1 MENFGKCTNE
11 KSFINNF
18 FLLLPANLNAEN
30 ISKVYFAGGCFWCM
44 EESFDKVD
52 GVIKTISGYSGG
64 HVKNPKYEDV
74 VKNTTGH
81 YETLE
86 ITYDSSITNF
96 KKLLEIYWINV
107 DPFDADGQ
115 FCDKG
120 ESYKSVVF
128 FKDSDQKKIV
138 EASIKNIEN
147 KFNKKVV
154 TYVKKFKEFYIA
166 ETYHQD
172 YYEKNFI
179 RYLMYKK
186 GCQREETLNKIWG

>member
-1 MENFGKCTNE
+1 MKKIFLIIYFSIFSTNL
-11 KSFINNF
+11 F
-18 FLLLPANLNAEN
+18 ADN
-30 ISKVYFAGGCFWCM
+30 ITKVYFAGGCFWCM
-44 EESFDKVD
+44 EESFDEVE
-52 GVIKTISGYSGG
+52 GVLKTTSGYSGG
-64 HVKNPKYEDV
+64 HVKNPKYKDV

-86 ITYDSSITNF
+86 ITYDASKTNF
-96 KKLLEIYWINV
+96 SKLLDIYWINI
-107 DPFDADGQ
+107 DPFDKEGQ

-128 FKDSDQKKIV
+128 FENSEQKNIIDKSV
-138 EASIKNIEN
+138 KNIEQ
-147 KFNKKVV
+147 KFNKQVV
-154 TYVKKFKEFYIA
+154 TYIKKFKEFYVA

>member
-1 MENFGKCTNE
+1 MKKIFLTLLFLTLSSNSNA
-11 KSFINNF
+11 INTQ
-18 FLLLPANLNAEN
+18 
-30 ISKVYFAGGCFWCM
+30 KVYFAGGCFWCM
-44 EESFDKVD
+44 EESFDKVK

-64 HVKNPKYEDV
+64 HVKNPKYKDV

-86 ITYDSSITNF
+86 ITYDTTIINF
-96 KKLLEIYWINV
+96 DKLLEIYWINV

-128 FKDSDQKKIV
+128 FENNDQKKII
-138 EASIKNIEN
+138 EDSIKNIET

-154 TYVKKFKEFYIA
+154 TYVKKFKEFYVA

-186 GCQREETLNKIWG
+186 GCQREEILKKIWG

>member
-1 MENFGKCTNE
+1 MK
-11 KSFINNF
+11 KYLFII
-18 FLLLPANLNAEN
+18 LVCL
-30 ISKVYFAGGCFWCM
+30 ISTSTQSKDYKKVYFAGGCFWCM
-44 EESFDKVD
+44 EESFDKVE
-52 GVIKTISGYSGG
+52 GVIKTVSGYSGG
-64 HVKNPKYEDV
+64 HLKNPKYEDV

-86 ITYDSSITNF
+86 ITYDSSKTNF
-96 KKLLEIYWINV
+96 SKLLDIYWINI
-107 DPFDADGQ
+107 DPFDSEGQ

-128 FKDSDQKKIV
+128 FENKNQKKII
-138 EASIKNIEN
+138 ENSIKNIEK

-154 TYVKKFKEFYIA
+154 TYVKKFKEFYVA

-186 GCQREETLNKIWG
+186 GCQREERLNKIWG

>member
-1 MENFGKCTNE
+1 MKKIFLIII
-11 KSFINNF
+11 FITLSSNIH
-18 FLLLPANLNAEN
+18 AEN
-30 ISKVYFAGGCFWCM
+30 KHKIYFAGGCFWCM
-44 EESFDKVD
+44 EESFDKVE
-52 GVIKTISGYSGG
+52 GVLKTISGYSGG
-64 HVKNPKYEDV
+64 HVKNPKYRDV

-86 ITYDSSITNF
+86 ITYDPSIINF
-96 KKLLEIYWINV
+96 EMLLNIYWINI
-107 DPFDADGQ
+107 DPFDSDGQ

-128 FKDSDQKKIV
+128 FENNDQKKVI
-138 EASIKNIEN
+138 ESSIKNIEK

-154 TYVKKFKEFYIA
+154 TYVKKFKEFYMA

>member
-1 MENFGKCTNE
+1 MK
-11 KSFINNF
+11 KALLIIF

-64 HVKNPKYEDV
+64 HVKNPKYKDV

-128 FKDSDQKKIV
+128 FENSDQKKII
-138 EASIKNIEN
+138 ETSIKNIEK

-154 TYVKKFKEFYIA
+154 TYVRGFEKFYKAESRHQNFYKMSF
-166 ETYHQD
+166 Q
-172 YYEKNFI
+172 N
-179 RYLMYKK
+179 YLRYKK
-186 GCQREETLNKIWG
+186 GCKREEILSEIWNK

>member
-1 MENFGKCTNE
+1 MKKIFLILF
-11 KSFINNF
+11 FII
-18 FLLLPANLNAEN
+18 LSQNLYASNT
-30 ISKVYFAGGCFWCM
+30 KRVYFAGGCFWCM

-52 GVIKTISGYSGG
+52 GVIETISGYSGG
-64 HVKNPKYEDV
+64 HIKNPKYKDV

-96 KKLLEIYWINV
+96 QKLLEIYWINI
-107 DPFDADGQ
+107 DPFDANGQ

-128 FKDSDQKKIV
+128 FENSDQKKII
-138 EASIKNIEN
+138 ETSIKNIEK

-154 TYVKKFKEFYIA
+154 TYVKEFKEFYMA

>member
-1 MENFGKCTNE
+1 MK
-11 KSFINNF
+11 KIILILIIYLINYNVAF
-18 FLLLPANLNAEN
+18 AE
-30 ISKVYFAGGCFWCM
+30 SKKAYFAGGCFWCM
-44 EESFDKVD
+44 EESFDKVK
-52 GVIKTISGYSGG
+52 GVIKTTSGYSGG
-64 HVKNPKYEDV
+64 HVKNPKYNDV

-86 ITYDSSITNF
+86 ITYDTTIINF
-96 KKLLEIYWINV
+96 DKLLEIYWINV
-107 DPFDADGQ
+107 DPFDANGQ

-128 FKDSDQKKIV
+128 FENNDQKKII
-138 EASIKNIEN
+138 ENSIKNIEK

-154 TYVKKFKEFYIA
+154 TYVKKFKEFYVA

-186 GCQREETLNKIWG
+186 GCQRDETLSKIWG

>member
-1 MENFGKCTNE
+1 MKKIFLTLLFLTLSSNSNA
-11 KSFINNF
+11 INTQ
-18 FLLLPANLNAEN
+18 
-30 ISKVYFAGGCFWCM
+30 KVYFAGGCFWCM
-44 EESFDKVD
+44 EESFDKVK

-64 HVKNPKYEDV
+64 HVKNPKYKDV

-86 ITYDSSITNF
+86 ITYDTTIINF
-96 KKLLEIYWINV
+96 DKLLEIYWINV
-107 DPFDADGQ
+107 DPFDVDGQ

-128 FKDSDQKKIV
+128 FENNDQKKII
-138 EASIKNIEN
+138 EDSIKNIET

-154 TYVKKFKEFYIA
+154 TYVKKFKEFYVA

-186 GCQREETLNKIWG
+186 GCQREETLKKIWG

>member
-1 MENFGKCTNE
+1 MKKTLL
-11 KSFINNF
+11 ITF
-18 FLLLPANLNAEN
+18 FLLFPLNLYAEN

-44 EESFDKVD
+44 EESFDKVE
-52 GVIKTISGYSGG
+52 GVVKTISGYSGG
-64 HVKNPKYEDV
+64 HVKNPKYRDV

-86 ITYDSSITNF
+86 ITYDQNIVNF
-96 KKLLEIYWINV
+96 NKLLDVYWINI
-107 DPFDADGQ
+107 DPFDTDGQ

-120 ESYKSVVF
+120 ESYKSAVF
-128 FKDSDQKKIV
+128 FENKDQKKII
-138 EASIKNIEN
+138 EGSIKNIER

-154 TYVKKFKEFYIA
+154 TYVKKFEEFYVA

-186 GCQREETLNKIWG
+186 GCQREEVLNKIWG

>member
-1 MENFGKCTNE
+1 MKKIFL
-11 KSFINNF
+11 IVF
-18 FLLLPANLNAEN
+18 FLVFSSNLSAKN

-44 EESFDKVD
+44 EESFDKVN

-74 VKNTTGH
+74 VKNNTGH

-86 ITYDSSITNF
+86 ITYYSSITSF
-96 KKLLEIYWINV
+96 QKLLDIYWTNI
-107 DPFDADGQ
+107 DPFDSDGQ

-128 FKDSDQKKIV
+128 FENANQEKI
-138 EASIKNIEN
+138 IKNSIINIEK

-154 TYVKKFKEFYIA
+154 TYVKKFKEFYMA

>member
-1 MENFGKCTNE
+1 
-11 KSFINNF
+11 
-18 FLLLPANLNAEN
+18 
-30 ISKVYFAGGCFWCM
+30 M
-44 EESFDKVD
+44 EESFDKVE
-52 GVIKTISGYSGG
+52 GVVKTISGYSGG
-64 HVKNPKYEDV
+64 HVKNPKYRDV

-86 ITYDSSITNF
+86 ITYDQNVVNF
-96 KKLLEIYWINV
+96 NKLLDIYWINI
-107 DPFDADGQ
+107 DPFDTDGQ

-120 ESYKSVVF
+120 ESYKSAVF
-128 FKDSDQKKIV
+128 FENKDQKKII
-138 EASIKNIEN
+138 EGSIKNIER

-154 TYVKKFKEFYIA
+154 TYVKKFEEFYVA

>member
-1 MENFGKCTNE
+1 MKKLIIFLFLFNF
-11 KSFINNF
+11 S
-18 FLLLPANLNAEN
+18 NLYSMNTQKA
-30 ISKVYFAGGCFWCM
+30 YFAGGCFWCM
-44 EESFDKVD
+44 EESFDKVE

-64 HVKNPKYEDV
+64 HVKNPKYKDV

-81 YETLE
+81 YETLK
-86 ITYDSSITNF
+86 ITYDSSVTNF
-96 KKLLEIYWINV
+96 EKLLEIYWINI
-107 DPFDADGQ
+107 DPFDANGQ

-128 FKDSDQKKIV
+128 FENSEQKEIIDT
-138 EASIKNIEN
+138 SIKNIES
-147 KFNKKVV
+147 KFDKKVV
-154 TYVKKFKEFYIA
+154 TYVKEFKEFYAA

-186 GCQREETLNKIWG
+186 GCQREEILNNIWG

>member
-1 MENFGKCTNE
+1 MKKICLILF
-11 KSFINNF
+11 FIIIS
-18 FLLLPANLNAEN
+18 PNLYASN
-30 ISKVYFAGGCFWCM
+30 IQKVYFAGGCFWCM
-44 EESFDKVD
+44 EESFDKVE
-52 GVIKTISGYSGG
+52 GVVKTISGYSGG
-64 HVKNPKYEDV
+64 HIKNPKYKDV

-86 ITYDSSITNF
+86 ITYDSSITSFN
-96 KKLLEIYWINV
+96 KLLDIYWSNI

-120 ESYKSVVF
+120 ESYRSVVF
-128 FKDSDQKKIV
+128 FENTHQKNI
-138 EASIKNIEN
+138 IKNSIINIEK

-154 TYVKKFKEFYIA
+154 TYVKKFEEFYMA

-179 RYLMYKK
+179 RYLMYKNS
-186 GCQREETLNKIWG
+186 CQREKTLNKIWG

>member
-1 MENFGKCTNE
+1 MKKIFL
-11 KSFINNF
+11 IIF
-18 FLLLPANLNAEN
+18 FLGFFSNLHAGNM
-30 ISKVYFAGGCFWCM
+30 SKVYFAGGCFWCM
-44 EESFDKVD
+44 EESFDKVE

-64 HVKNPKYEDV
+64 HVKNPKYKDV

-86 ITYDSSITNF
+86 IIYDPSITNF
-96 KKLLEIYWINV
+96 HKLLDIYWINI

-128 FKDSDQKKIV
+128 F
-138 EASIKNIEN
+138 ENIEQKIIIEN
-147 KFNKKVV
+147 SIENIEKKFNKKVV
-154 TYVKKFKEFYIA
+154 TYVKKFKEFYVA

-186 GCQREETLNKIWG
+186 GCQREETIKKIWG

>member
-1 MENFGKCTNE
+1 MKKIFLILF
-11 KSFINNF
+11 FII
-18 FLLLPANLNAEN
+18 LSQNLYASNT
-30 ISKVYFAGGCFWCM
+30 KRVYFAGGCFWCM

-52 GVIKTISGYSGG
+52 GVIETISGYSGG
-64 HVKNPKYEDV
+64 HIKNPKYRDV

-81 YETLE
+81 YETLA

-96 KKLLEIYWINV
+96 QKLLDIYWKNI
-107 DPFDADGQ
+107 DPFDANGQ

-120 ESYKSVVF
+120 KSYRSVIFFENEKQKELIDNSFKKLENVF
-128 FKDSDQKKIV
+128 NKKIV
-138 EASIKNIEN
+138 TLVW
-147 KFNKKVV
+147 KFE
-154 TYVKKFKEFYIA
+154 KFYKA

-186 GCQREETLNKIWG
+186 GCQREETLNKIW